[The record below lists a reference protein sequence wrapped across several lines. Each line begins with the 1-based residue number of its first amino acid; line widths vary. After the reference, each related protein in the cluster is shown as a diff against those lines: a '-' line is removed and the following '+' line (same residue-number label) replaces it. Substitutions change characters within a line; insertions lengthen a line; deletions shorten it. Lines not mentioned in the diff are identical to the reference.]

1 MKITYKITAVVLSA
15 VMLLPLA
22 QPLSFAAEKPQ
33 IVRYNLIVEDNGM
46 STHWE
51 DEDGNIVDL
60 YGS

>member
-1 MKITYKITAVVLSA
+1 MKITSKITAVVLSA
-15 VMLLPLA
+15 VMLPLA

-33 IVRYNLIVEDNGM
+33 IVQYNLIVEDNGM